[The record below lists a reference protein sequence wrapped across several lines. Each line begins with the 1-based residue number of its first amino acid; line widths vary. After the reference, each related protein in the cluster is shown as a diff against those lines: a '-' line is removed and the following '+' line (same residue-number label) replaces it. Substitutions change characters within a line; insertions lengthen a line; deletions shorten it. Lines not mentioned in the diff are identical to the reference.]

1 MTSIWKWESGNLQ
14 IKKSLLDGLQI
25 TETAKEVI
33 SVVGAGG
40 KTTTIRRLTDEM
52 EKRQKNVAVTTTTRM
67 KKEPHFLLGAD
78 AERITQRWGQ
88 THQVWFGEQDDNPEK
103 VRGVSEAL
111 LDEVRKY
118 GPDLFLIEADG
129 ARRLPCK
136 VPESWEPVI
145 YQKSTRVL
153 AVYGLDA
160 VGKSFREACF
170 RPGLAAEILEKK
182 ITDPISAVDI
192 ARLALE
198 SRGGKKNGKTRVCR
212 CDSDSRRKAGR
223 RMKIVIKGAG
233 DLATGI
239 ASRLYHAGH
248 QIVMTEI
255 AVPLTVRRS
264 VALSRAVYENEAEVE
279 DLKGVLVKD
288 AAEAD
293 RILQRGEIPVL
304 VDPEA
309 DIIGS
314 FHPDVV
320 VDAILAKK
328 NLGTR
333 ITDAP
338 FVIGVGPGFYAGKDC
353 HCVIETKRG
362 HTLGNVIWEKE
373 AIPNTGVPGN
383 IGGFTTERL
392 IRASADG
399 IMEPVAEIGDTVEKG
414 QLVAR
419 TGKQPVYAKMSGIVR
434 GMLQKDVQ
442 VTEGLKIGDID
453 ARCEPE
459 HCVTI
464 SDKARAV
471 GGGVLEAVSLFGQI
485 YGNYGVALLAAGE
498 AKRFGSDKLSEK
510 FQGIPL
516 YRHALE
522 KLEAFSGLSRVV
534 VTARE
539 ALAEEAQRLGI
550 HIVENRQPEQGISHS
565 VSLALQELLS
575 QNPDLEGVLF
585 LVCDQPG
592 IQAATIQKILNEGC
606 LHKNSIVCAGYD
618 GMRGNPVLW
627 GSTYFQELMHLTGD
641 TGGRQ
646 LMKQYEEKIR
656 IVECA
661 PEELKDIDRREDMT
675 E

>member
-1 MTSIWKWESGNLQ
+1 
-14 IKKSLLDGLQI
+14 
-25 TETAKEVI
+25 
-33 SVVGAGG
+33 
-40 KTTTIRRLTDEM
+40 
-52 EKRQKNVAVTTTTRM
+52 M

-118 GPDLFLIEADG
+118 GPDLFFDRGRREPEGFHAKYRSRGSGHLSIKYTG
-129 ARRLPCK
+129 AGSLRSGRSGK
-136 VPESWEPVI
+136 VLSGGVF
-145 YQKSTRVL
+145 S
-153 AVYGLDA
+153 
-160 VGKSFREACF
+160 S
-170 RPGLAAEILEKK
+170 GLATEILEKK

-198 SRGGKKNGKTRVCR
+198 SRGGKKNVKETMRYQVILNKADTTRRRQFAQEICRNWKTRVCR

-338 FVIGVGPGFYAGKDC
+338 FVIV
-353 HCVIETKRG
+353 
-362 HTLGNVIWEKE
+362 
-373 AIPNTGVPGN
+373 
-383 IGGFTTERL
+383 
-392 IRASADG
+392 
-399 IMEPVAEIGDTVEKG
+399 
-414 QLVAR
+414 
-419 TGKQPVYAKMSGIVR
+419 
-434 GMLQKDVQ
+434 
-442 VTEGLKIGDID
+442 
-453 ARCEPE
+453 
-459 HCVTI
+459 
-464 SDKARAV
+464 
-471 GGGVLEAVSLFGQI
+471 
-485 YGNYGVALLAAGE
+485 
-498 AKRFGSDKLSEK
+498 
-510 FQGIPL
+510 
-516 YRHALE
+516 
-522 KLEAFSGLSRVV
+522 
-534 VTARE
+534 
-539 ALAEEAQRLGI
+539 
-550 HIVENRQPEQGISHS
+550 
-565 VSLALQELLS
+565 
-575 QNPDLEGVLF
+575 
-585 LVCDQPG
+585 
-592 IQAATIQKILNEGC
+592 
-606 LHKNSIVCAGYD
+606 
-618 GMRGNPVLW
+618 
-627 GSTYFQELMHLTGD
+627 
-641 TGGRQ
+641 
-646 LMKQYEEKIR
+646 
-656 IVECA
+656 
-661 PEELKDIDRREDMT
+661 
-675 E
+675 